1 MRIRSEQVTDYAEIG
16 ALHARAFG
24 NRSGE
29 SLVVALQRQR
39 RVFDPELSLVADIDR
54 RIVGH
59 VLFSPYQMRLLDQTV
74 PTVNLAPIAVDLA
87 YQGQGIGSRLITEGH
102 AVAASKGFIISIL
115 LGHTTYYPRF
125 GYHTHA
131 FGFSLLTLPIN
142 VPAHTELEVR
152 GPTNEDLPTLG
163 KLWWSEEQAVDM
175 SLEPGPDL
183 LDWLSPHPAIR
194 AAVYTRD
201 NEVVGYSRV
210 HQDKPTQLRVFL
222 ARDAATARAM
232 LSTMASKLTI
242 TPSETTFILPL
253 HPFSASAQS
262 LGYAESTAWAA
273 GMACELAPGLLP
285 NYLTAL
291 REKRRP
297 AGRPIWPV
305 AFDLA

>member
-1 MRIRSEQVTDYAEIG
+1 MRIRPEQVTDYAEIG

-24 NRSGE
+24 NRAGE
-29 SLVVALQRQR
+29 PLIVALQRLR
-39 RVFDPELSLVADIDR
+39 RVFDPELSLVAAIDG

-74 PTVNLAPIAVDLA
+74 PTVNLAPIAVDPA
-87 YQGQGIGSRLITEGH
+87 YQGQGIGGQLITEGH
-102 AVAASKGFIISIL
+102 AVAASKGYIISIL

-131 FGFSLLTLPIN
+131 FGSAQLTFSIN
-142 VPAHTELEVR
+142 ASPHEALEVR
-152 GPTNEDLPTLG
+152 GPTDEDLSALG
-163 KLWWSEEQAVDM
+163 KLWWSEERGVDM

-194 AAVYTRD
+194 AVVYIRD

-210 HQDKPTQLRVFL
+210 HQDEPTRPRIFL
-222 ARDAATARAM
+222 ARDTAIARAM
-232 LSTMASKLTI
+232 LSTMASQMTASL
-242 TPSETTFILPL
+242 SETTFILPL
-253 HPFSASAQS
+253 HPFSASARF
-262 LGYAESTAWAA
+262 LGQAESTAWAS
-273 GMACELAPGLLP
+273 GMAYELVPGPLP
-285 NYLTAL
+285 SYLAAL